1 MPVINNWGDQI
12 TNEIVRQCLDE
23 SGCYNLDKPGEWRV
37 FADMGYIGAMVHP
50 GGGRNDIPHRLK
62 RQFNLINVTMPSLG
76 AINNI
81 FGSIMSGRLSTIS
94 PFHAVSAQVG
104 DAVGKLT
111 EATIELYQRTAN
123 KMLPTPAKF
132 HYSWNMREISRVFGG
147 MFMADRKTITD
158 DVYLIRLWRHECERV
173 FSDKLINAADKEWEN
188 KTILAVIEQVY
199 GKDIA
204 ARVSGQCYFVN
215 FMLEPVFDDEGICHD
230 ERPQSYEYAED
241 LDPVRTKAL
250 AFQDQFNEENK
261 VGKLELVLFEYALEH
276 LMRISRCMCQDRGS
290 MMLVGVGGSG
300 KQSLTRLASFI
311 AGNFIFQI
319 SITKYYSVSNLFED
333 IKVLYKRAGLQG
345 KPVTFIFT
353 DAEVK
358 EENFLEYLNQILATG
373 EVSNLFPKDE
383 MVCTPSNTRAAAF
396 QSVCLQPSDCL

>member
-1 MPVINNWGDQI
+1 
-12 TNEIVRQCLDE
+12 
-23 SGCYNLDKPGEWRV
+23 
-37 FADMGYIGAMVHP
+37 
-50 GGGRNDIPHRLK
+50 
-62 RQFNLINVTMPSLG
+62 
-76 AINNI
+76 
-81 FGSIMSGRLSTIS
+81 
-94 PFHAVSAQVG
+94 
-104 DAVGKLT
+104 
-111 EATIELYQRTAN
+111 
-123 KMLPTPAKF
+123 
-132 HYSWNMREISRVFGG
+132 
-147 MFMADRKTITD
+147 
-158 DVYLIRLWRHECERV
+158 
-173 FSDKLINAADKEWEN
+173 
-188 KTILAVIEQVY
+188 
-199 GKDIA
+199 
-204 ARVSGQCYFVN
+204 
-215 FMLEPVFDDEGICHD
+215 
-230 ERPQSYEYAED
+230 
-241 LDPVRTKAL
+241 
-250 AFQDQFNEENK
+250 
-261 VGKLELVLFEYALEH
+261 
-276 LMRISRCMCQDRGS
+276 MRISRCMCQDRGS